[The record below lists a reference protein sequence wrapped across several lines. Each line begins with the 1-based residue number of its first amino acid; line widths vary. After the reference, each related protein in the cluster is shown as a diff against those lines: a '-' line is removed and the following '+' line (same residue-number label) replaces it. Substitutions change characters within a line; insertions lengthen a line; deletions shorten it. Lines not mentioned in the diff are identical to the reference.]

1 MSTEPDVAQLQ
12 RWMQHVC
19 THPRGVAHALTT
31 AASKAEYDVTVD
43 QLERIV
49 TPSKELSGLDRIS
62 IYAEMYVLR
71 LLDVLREDFP
81 LLQQALGPQRFEE
94 LARAYVV
101 AHPSRHY
108 NLNQFGRH
116 MSSFLATRDERH
128 AAFLS
133 ELATLERAA
142 TESFDADRAD
152 ALSRAELESLEPEQW
167 PALTLRF
174 VPSVRLFAF
183 RFPVNRYYVDARE
196 GRKPRIPKLGASWT
210 LVYRKDWIVWRAH
223 LSREQHALLEA
234 LAGGA
239 TPGLPLGAALE
250 KCAARTELDAAKLQQ
265 GLVPWFREWSAE
277 GIFRSL
283 GTAVASKS

>member
-1 MSTEPDVAQLQ
+1 VRAPDPQVAQLQ

-31 AASKAEYDVTVD
+31 AESKAEYELKVD
-43 QLERIV
+43 ELERLV
-49 TPSKELSGLDRIS
+49 APSKALSGLDRIS

-81 LLQQALGPQRFEE
+81 VLMHALGPQRFEG
-94 LARAYVV
+94 LARAYIA

-116 MSSFLATRDERH
+116 MSTFLATRDDKH
-128 AAFLS
+128 AAFFA
-133 ELATLERAA
+133 ELAELERAA
-142 TESFDADRAD
+142 TESFDAARAD
-152 ALSRAELESLEPEQW
+152 ALGRAELEALKPEQW
-167 PALTLRF
+167 PALALRL
-174 VPSVRLFAF
+174 VPSARVLAF
-183 RFPVNRYYVDARE
+183 RHPVNRYYVDVRE
-196 GRKPRIPKLGASWT
+196 GRKARIPKVGASWT
-210 LVYRKDWIVWRAH
+210 LVYRKDWIVWRAQ

-239 TPGLPLGAALE
+239 TLGRALE

-265 GLVPWFREWSAE
+265 GLAPWFREWSAE

-283 GTAVASKS
+283 R